1 MQIPVNSLDPDTLHN
16 VVEAFVLREGTDYG
30 AEEIALQDK
39 VDAVIA
45 QLKRGEAVILYSELH
60 ESVDIVSAQAF
71 KQAQTQG

>member
-16 VVEAFVLREGTDYG
+16 VVEAFVLHEGTDYG